1 MQFDY
6 VIVGAGSA
14 GCVLANRLSEDPKV
28 RVLLLEAGGEGRN
41 PWINV
46 PVGYVKTMVDPTVN
60 WLFDSEPD
68 PKTGNRPIPVPRGKV
83 LGGSSAI
90 NAMLYVRGQARDYD
104 GWAQLGATG
113 WSYDDVLPYFK
124 KAEHRETGADA
135 YHATGGPL
143 NVADLTETYPLLD
156 TLIKGAQEAGYPA
169 NRDYNG
175 VSQEGFGYAQV
186 TQKKGR
192 RHSAKNAYLDA
203 VRGRPNL
210 HIETHAHVTSLT
222 FDGRRCTG
230 VAYRKHGKAMEA
242 EAGREVILSAG
253 GVQSPQL
260 LELSGIGAPDILK
273 SHGIDVRHALP
284 EVGENLQDH
293 YIARLTW
300 RITQPI
306 TFNEKTRGLP
316 LIGEVLKYAFLR
328 KGVLTMPAGI
338 LMGFV
343 KSRPELETPDIQYH
357 IARASFSDPKKRIFD
372 PYPGLTMGPAQLRPE
387 SRGSIHIASAD
398 PFAAPIIRPNF
409 LDAENDKRTLV
420 DGMEIARRIMES
432 PAMQPFNGG
441 ETRPGADCKTHDEL
455 VDYAANTGATLYHP
469 TCTCRM
475 GRDDGAVVDP
485 RLRVHGI
492 SGLRV
497 VDASVMPRLT
507 SGNTNAPAIMIGEK
521 AADMIKEDAG

>member
-6 VIVGAGSA
+6 IIIGAGSA
-14 GCVLANRLSEDPKV
+14 GCVLANRLSEDPKM
-28 RVLLLEAGGEGRN
+28 RVLLLEAGGEGRS

-124 KAEHRETGADA
+124 KAENRETGADA

-156 TLIKGAQEAGYPA
+156 TLIDAATEAGYPA
-169 NRDYNG
+169 NGDYNG
-175 VSQEGFGYAQV
+175 ADQEGFGYAQV

-192 RHSAKNAYLDA
+192 RHSAKNAYLEP
-203 VRGRPNL
+203 VRGRSNL
-210 HIETHAHVTSLT
+210 HIETHAHATGLT
-222 FDGRRCTG
+222 FDGLRCTG
-230 VAYRKHGKAMEA
+230 VAYQKHGKASEA
-242 EAGREVILSAG
+242 RAGREVILSAG

-260 LELSGIGAPDILK
+260 LELSGIGNPDILK
-273 SHGIDVRHALP
+273 AHGIEVRLALP

-300 RITQPI
+300 RITKPI

-316 LIGEVLKYAFLR
+316 LIVEALKYAFLG

-357 IARASFSDPKKRIFD
+357 VAHASFSDPKKRIFD

-387 SRGSIHIASAD
+387 SRGTIHIASAD
-398 PFAAPIIRPNF
+398 AFAAPIIRPNF
-409 LDAENDKRTLV
+409 LHAESDKRTLV
-420 DGMEIARRIMES
+420 AGMEIARRIMES
-432 PAMQPFNGG
+432 PAMRPFNGG
-441 ETRPGADCKTHDEL
+441 ETRPGAERKTIDEL
-455 VDYAANTGATLYHP
+455 IDYAANTGATLYHP
-469 TCTCRM
+469 VSTCRM
-475 GRDDGAVVDP
+475 GRDGAAVVDP

-492 SGLRV
+492 SALRV
-497 VDASVMPRLT
+497 ADASVMPRLT